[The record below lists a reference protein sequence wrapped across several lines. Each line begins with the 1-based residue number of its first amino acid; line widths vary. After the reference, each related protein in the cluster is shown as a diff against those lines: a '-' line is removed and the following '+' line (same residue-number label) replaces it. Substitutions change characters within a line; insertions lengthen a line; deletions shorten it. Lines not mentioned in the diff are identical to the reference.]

1 MGPLLWGLGLLLFF
15 LHCVV
20 GITTESSTVSF
31 NTGPDDSN
39 TDQLV
44 KVSNPEITVTPRGLT
59 TSERIFGTTQ
69 LYETTAVTHIPLK
82 FKTSL
87 DFENLALARTAY
99 KAETK
104 KPESFPPK
112 KTLIMIDTQ
121 DKTDT
126 TTLLESSDPT
136 LPSVTMISE
145 SDTAIGKTPNQAQT
159 LKMVFSAAEAEITKM
174 ESLAS
179 AHAWPGMSN
188 FQRVVWKSSVKT
200 YPLPLAPHPNH
211 GKHRHRPIRHRDYVN
226 SMTGY
231 PWTSPLNS
239 SIPENQ
245 SSVKTPTFTE
255 LMTTTGTFTESEL
268 SNPFRTIV
276 RKTSGITTSPETE
289 AVIIEEIIPF
299 TLLAEFTEI
308 AEITSGT
315 LEREGTTVRTTALP
329 GTLTTFSP
337 ITETTMPT
345 SHRIDIFPRGES
357 IQETEMTPSVTL
369 SMALTNTKAKAR
381 TPETGISAETSGW
394 SGNKSPPQP
403 TGGETTLTRDNPGT
417 ISTVKAKTAI
427 PPGTSV
433 TIDSSVE
440 EETSSLFKTALF
452 LETSAA
458 SSSAEQESSADE
470 EVFTLP
476 NRITMAGPTSAKTPN
491 AAEGLD
497 PTGHTG
503 ETTAK
508 MATDTLDTIYT
519 PTTEKTLA
527 PMETAVFPEVPATV
541 TVSMEEKST
550 IAKVPSPA
558 ESSDTVYTTPEGTTA
573 QGRDGGFLLLRL
585 VVSSSLDLT
594 DIKVAKELL
603 NKLHQDLLLQVPYTQ
618 ISLIRVTRG

>member
-20 GITTESSTVSF
+20 GITTQSS
-31 NTGPDDSN
+31 TGPDDSSS
-39 TDQLV
+39 DQLV
-44 KVSNPEITVTPRGLT
+44 KISNPEITVTPGGLT

-69 LYETTAVTHIPLK
+69 LYETSAVTHTPLK

-104 KPESFPPK
+104 IAESFPPT
-112 KTLIMIDTQ
+112 KTLIIIDTQ

-126 TTLLESSDPT
+126 TILLESSDPT
-136 LPSVTMISE
+136 LPSVTMVSE
-145 SDTAIGKTPNQAQT
+145 SGTDIGKTPNQAQT

-174 ESLAS
+174 ESLVS
-179 AHAWPGMSN
+179 ANAWPGMSN

-200 YPLPLAPHPNH
+200 YPFPLAPHPNH

-226 SMTGY
+226 SVTGH

-245 SSVKTPTFTE
+245 SSIKTPTFTE

-315 LEREGTTVRTTALP
+315 LEREGTPVRTTALP

-337 ITETTMPT
+337 ITDTTEPT
-345 SHRIDIFPRGES
+345 SHRIDAFPRGKS
-357 IQETEMTPSVTL
+357 IQDTEMTPSVTL
-369 SMALTNTKAKAR
+369 SMALTNAKAKAT
-381 TPETGISAETSGW
+381 TPEMGTSAETSG
-394 SGNKSPPQP
+394 SDNKSLPQP
-403 TGGETTLTRDNPGT
+403 TGGETTLTPDIPGI
-417 ISTVKAKTAI
+417 ISTEAKTAI

-452 LETSAA
+452 SETSAA
-458 SSSAEQESSADE
+458 SSSAEQESSADG

-476 NRITMAGPTSAKTPN
+476 NRITMVGPTSAETPN
-491 AAEGLD
+491 AAESLD

-508 MATDTLDTIYT
+508 MATDTLETIYT

-527 PMETAVFPEVPATV
+527 PMETTVFTEVPDIV

-550 IAKVPSPA
+550 ITKVPPPA

-573 QGRDGGFLLLRL
+573 QGHDGGFLLLRL

-594 DIKVAKELL
+594 DVKVAKELL

>member
-1 MGPLLWGLGLLLFF
+1 MGPLLWGLGVLLFF

-20 GITTESSTVSF
+20 GVTTPSS
-31 NTGPDDSN
+31 TGPDDSN
-39 TDQLV
+39 TDLLM
-44 KVSNPEITVTPRGLT
+44 KASNPEIIVTPGGLT
-59 TSERIFGTTQ
+59 ASERIFETTQ
-69 LYETTAVTHIPLK
+69 LYETLAVTHTPLQS
-82 FKTSL
+82 KTSL

-104 KPESFPPK
+104 IAESFSPK
-112 KTLIMIDTQ
+112 KTLIIIDTQ

-126 TTLLESSDPT
+126 MTLLESSDPT
-136 LPSVTMISE
+136 FPSVTMVSE
-145 SDTAIGKTPNQAQT
+145 SGTDIVKTPNQVQT

-174 ESLAS
+174 ESPAS

-200 YPLPLAPHPNH
+200 YPFPLVSHPNH

-226 SMTGY
+226 SVTGH

-245 SSVKTPTFTE
+245 TSIKTPTFTD
-255 LMTTTGTFTESEL
+255 LMTATDTFTESEL

-308 AEITSGT
+308 TEIASGT
-315 LEREGTTVRTTALP
+315 LEREGAPVRTTAFP

-337 ITETTMPT
+337 ITETTVLT
-345 SHRIDIFPRGES
+345 SHHIDAFSRGES
-357 IQETEMTPSVTL
+357 IQKTEMTPVTL
-369 SMALTNTKAKAR
+369 PMALTNAKAKVR
-381 TPETGISAETSGW
+381 TPETGTSAETSGW
-394 SGNKSPPQP
+394 SGNESPPQP
-403 TGGETTLTRDNPGT
+403 TGGETTLTRDIRGT
-417 ISTVKAKTAI
+417 ISTKAKTTI

-433 TIDSSVE
+433 TTDSSVE
-440 EETSSLFKTALF
+440 EETSPLFKTSLF

-458 SSSAEQESSADE
+458 SSSAEQESSDNGE
-470 EVFTLP
+470 DLTLP
-476 NRITMAGPTSAKTPN
+476 NRITMAGPTSAENPN
-491 AAEGLD
+491 AAEILD

-503 ETTAK
+503 EITAK
-508 MATDTLDTIYT
+508 TVTDTLETIYT
-519 PTTEKTLA
+519 PTIEETPA
-527 PMETAVFPEVPATV
+527 PMETAVFTEVPGAV

-550 IAKVPSPA
+550 IAIVPSPA
-558 ESSDTVYTTPEGTTA
+558 ESSDTVYTTPEGTTVR
-573 QGRDGGFLLLRL
+573 GRDGGFLLLRL

-594 DIKVAKELL
+594 DVKVAKELL